1 MNGLGP
7 VREEREK
14 RRESIIMFV
23 ETFTAPDQVWRR
35 WTDRL
40 RLFADP
46 PTALFASIAWNNAN
60 GTITA
65 VNVWDNPAAVADFF
79 IDRVEPVITAEG
91 QPAFKPVRHGQP
103 IAAYIRRPN
112 S

>member
-1 MNGLGP
+1 
-7 VREEREK
+7 
-14 RRESIIMFV
+14 MFV
-23 ETFTAPDQVWRR
+23 ETFTAPDQVWHR

-103 IAAYIRRPN
+103 IAAYIRQQN